1 MLLLSPDELSCVLG
15 FLRGAQVLRVRRVSR
30 AMAEAVG
37 RLCWRGPARAA
48 RVPLPDDDP
57 DPTDRLAGAIA
68 AAGGAPLWLRLID
81 WEPSR
86 LLAHCAQYGLL
97 SAIEALAA
105 PPFSFGFADAR
116 APDPDRGALSLAVAY
131 GHLAV
136 VERLTQEPFCFGQD
150 DARAGS
156 IGALM
161 FACGNGHV
169 RIIERLGLPPFSLTD
184 NSKGQIVV
192 ALRAVAPK
200 DREAVIQCVV
210 APPFSLDRAAAELYT
225 AMPGIFQLSRRRRRR
240 R

>member
-1 MLLLSPDELSCVLG
+1 MLPLSPDELCCVLG
-15 FLRGAQVLRVRRVSR
+15 FLRGAQVLHVRRVSR

-48 RVPLPDDDP
+48 RIPMLDDTFHT
-57 DPTDRLAGAIA
+57 TDRLAGAMVT
-68 AAGGAPLWLRLID
+68 AGGAPLWLRLID

-97 SAIEALAA
+97 SAIGALAE

-150 DARAGS
+150 DARAG
-156 IGALM
+156 IGALT

-169 RIIERLGLPPFSLTD
+169 RVIERLGLPPFSLAGG
-184 NSKGQIVV
+184 NNGEIVM
-192 ALRAVAPK
+192 ALRAVTPK
-200 DREAVIQCVV
+200 DREAVVECVA
-210 APPFSLDRAAAELYT
+210 APPFSLARAVAELFT
-225 AMPGIFQLSRRRRRR
+225 AKPAVSQLSRRRRR
-240 R
+240 